1 MSAEENDPVRGK
13 GTFDQIVAGLR
24 ELARVGL
31 SPAITVVEHQAGMA
45 AVAAR
50 AAFLAFARALGL
62 PHARV
67 KFLPLLRIGREER
80 RTHGYG
86 DDDVASLA
94 DLPLAPEV
102 VDALVCSSSR
112 LVTADGVMT
121 CPILLD
127 APAAV
132 LGQTLAESLRPIH
145 LGYAACKTCVVEGL
159 TCRT

>member
-1 MSAEENDPVRGK
+1 RGK
-13 GTFDQIVAGLR
+13 GTFDAIVGGLR
-24 ELARVGL
+24 ALAAVGL
-31 SPAITVVEHQAGMA
+31 SPAITVVEHRAGMA

-50 AAFLAFARALGL
+50 AAFLAFARGLGL

-67 KFLPLLRIGREER
+67 KFLPLLRIGREPR

-94 DLPLAPEV
+94 DLALTPEV
-102 VDALVCSSSR
+102 VVALVCSSSR

-132 LGQTLAESLRPIH
+132 VGQTLGESLAPIR
-145 LGYAACKTCVVEGL
+145 LGFAACKTCVVEGL
-159 TCRT
+159 SCRT